1 MTSNQGRNRFG
12 TIAGVSEGTIFRNR
26 LELSQARIHAPTQN
40 GISGTQTIGCDSIVL
55 SGKYLDEDYDDVI
68 IYSGENPRG
77 GSDADNQILAGGNRA
92 LEVSHDNELPVRV
105 TRGSKTAG
113 GPTSGY
119 RYDGLYRVVRCF
131 QRPENGRV
139 VWRFQLD
146 KLHQPRAT
154 EISVQATPARHL
166 LTLDRIIRDA
176 ALAERIKR
184 IHSFACQICGESL
197 MSPNG
202 PYAEAAHIRP
212 LGRPDDG
219 PDVQE
224 NILCLCPNHHKL
236 LDNGGIIVDENW
248 QVIRLPDEV
257 PIGELKRSK
266 RHRLPQEYLLWHRA
280 IWSDHHVRDR

>member
-1 MTSNQGRNRFG
+1 MTTDQVRNRFG
-12 TIAGVSEGTIFRNR
+12 PVDGVAEGAIFPNR
-26 LELSQARIHAPTQN
+26 LALSQAGVHAPTQN
-40 GISGTQTIGCDSIVL
+40 GISGTQAIGCDSIVL
-55 SGKYLDEDYDDVI
+55 SGKYLDEDYGDVI

-77 GSDADNQILAGGNRA
+77 GSNADDQILAGGNRA

-105 TRGSKTAG
+105 TRGSKTIG

-154 EISVQATPARHL
+154 VTTNEGTPARHL
-166 LTLDRIIRDA
+166 LTLDRIVRNA

-184 IHSFACQICGESL
+184 IHSYACQICGESL
-197 MSPNG
+197 NSPSG
-202 PYAEAAHIRP
+202 PYSEAAHIRP

-219 PDVQE
+219 PDIQE

-236 LDNGGIIVDENW
+236 LDNGGIIIDEDW
-248 QVIRLPDEV
+248 QVIRLPDGV
-257 PIGELKRSK
+257 QIGELTRSK
-266 RHRLPQEYLLWHRA
+266 RHQLPQEYLSWHRR
-280 IWSDHHVRDR
+280 IWSNN